1 MGNLRQNLLKKLT
14 SIRGT
19 NIIGKCETR
28 ESGLFVAHHAHKIE
42 IKGSKI

>member
-1 MGNLRQNLLKKLT
+1 MGKLGGNSLKKLT
-14 SIRGT
+14 SVRGT
-19 NIIGKCETR
+19 NIIGRCETR